1 MDFKH
6 RGHLLLVQPPPPS
19 PSPQRRP
26 TPALSRQIYLLHL
39 CQCVRERR
47 PGGEEGKEEGKES
60 LIILFAYSR
69 STVSL
74 RLIFVVVSFTIIS
87 TMGIVNFSEIKV
99 TFFGT
104 L

>member
-1 MDFKH
+1 MCH
-6 RGHLLLVQPPPPS
+6 RAIVLVACS
-19 PSPQRRP
+19 SHHH
-26 TPALSRQIYLLHL
+26 IYLLHPCV
-39 CQCVRERR
+39 CQIEKTGRR
-47 PGGEEGKEEGKES
+47 EGKESVCQRDKRRDGGKKES